1 MGETSPAGPP
11 WASGVGEPAAART
24 RRDHRRAF
32 ATLTSG
38 RFDNF
43 CLVSCFID
51 DEATAEDD
59 DAGAFDCICT
69 D

>member
-1 MGETSPAGPP
+1 MAPSHGAHTNVTE
-11 WASGVGEPAAART
+11 
-24 RRDHRRAF
+24 DHRRAF